1 MKTLPFKRGESND
14 RTYVDCSG
22 TDVSVHSKC
31 AYCAHCQGVM
41 VGRRKMRPPQ
51 RDIIENVRRGGAQD
65 EELLTAAMMFNT
77 LVRDGDSL
85 LCDDEKGT
93 GYVHFYKL

>member
-1 MKTLPFKRGESND
+1 
-14 RTYVDCSG
+14 
-22 TDVSVHSKC
+22 
-31 AYCAHCQGVM
+31 
-41 VGRRKMRPPQ
+41 MRPPQ

-85 LCDDEKGT
+85 LCDDDKGE
-93 GYVHFYKL
+93 GFVHYYTL